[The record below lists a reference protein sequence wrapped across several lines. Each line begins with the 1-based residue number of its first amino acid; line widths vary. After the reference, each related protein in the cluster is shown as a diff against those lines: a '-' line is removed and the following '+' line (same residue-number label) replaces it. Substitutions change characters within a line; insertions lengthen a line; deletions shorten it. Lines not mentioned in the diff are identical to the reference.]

1 MKFKKMIAAVLLT
14 AAAVC
19 LTCSCH
25 KNDLQVQAEADT
37 DFPELRIGTDILE
50 PFIYIDEN
58 GGYAGIDAEIAEEAC
73 RRAGYRPVFIR
84 INWSARDE
92 YLQNGSIDC
101 LWGAFIRNGR
111 EDGYQLTD
119 AYMQSDL
126 RAIVNAGSPDKNIES
141 SAEHSSIAVRAG
153 SKAEEIFLENNDGKA
168 PVHVYSCGT
177 FEMAETAFV
186 KGYAGALCGHEAALR
201 RVVNAY
207 PGLYRFLDGVIMK
220 ADLAV
225 AFSKDDPSDKCGKIN
240 DALNEM
246 TADGTVA
253 SVYEKYCPDMS
264 EDEEVPAND

>member
-1 MKFKKMIAAVLLT
+1 MKLKKMIAAVLLT

-19 LTCSCH
+19 LMCSCE
-25 KNDLQVQAEADT
+25 KNDLKANDEANAEL
-37 DFPELRIGTDILE
+37 PELRIGTDILE

-58 GGYAGIDAEIAEEAC
+58 GGYTGIDVDIAEEAC
-73 RRAGYRPVFIR
+73 RRAGYRPVFTR

-101 LWGAFIRNGR
+101 LWGAFIKNGR

-119 AYMQSDL
+119 AYMQSNL

-141 SAEHSSIAVRAG
+141 SVEHSSIAVRAG
-153 SKAEEIFLENNDGKA
+153 SKSEEIFLKNDDGKA
-168 PVHVYSCGT
+168 PVQVYSCGT

-201 RVVNAY
+201 KVVNAY

-225 AFSKDDPSDKCGKIN
+225 AFPKDDLSDKCGRIN
-240 DALNEM
+240 TVLNEM
-246 TADGTVA
+246 REDGTVA
-253 SVYEKYCPDMS
+253 SIYERYCPDMS
-264 EDEEVPAND
+264 EDEEASVND